1 MASVEDILK
10 KLKAKA
16 RPGQLEAMARYGI
29 SPERRLGVRVPEL
42 RKIAKETGK
51 DHALALELWK
61 TNIPEVQI
69 VASLVA
75 EPEKLTEEQME
86 NWVRDFD
93 SWDVCDQVCMN
104 LFDKSPLAI
113 KKIHDWS
120 RRDEEFV
127 KRAAYALIACV
138 AWHDKESEDE
148 TFIRLFPFIKQ
159 GATDERNYVK
169 KSVNWALRHIGKRNL
184 HLNRAAIT
192 LAEEIKQMDS
202 KAARW
207 IASDALRELRS
218 VNVQKRLRK

>member
-1 MASVEDILK
+1 MASADDILK

-16 RPGQLEAMARYGI
+16 RPDQLEGMARFGI
-29 SPERRLGVRVPEL
+29 SPERRLGVKVPDM
-42 RKIAKETGK
+42 RRIAKEKGK

-61 TNIPEVQI
+61 TGIPDAQI

-75 EPEKLTEEQME
+75 EPEKLTEAQME
-86 NWVRDFD
+86 SWVKDFN

-104 LFDKSPLAI
+104 LFDKSPLAL
-113 KKIHDWS
+113 KKINDWS
-120 RRDEEFV
+120 QREEEFV

-138 AWHDKESEDE
+138 AWHDKEADDE
-148 TFIRLFPFIKQ
+148 TFLRLFPAIKH

-169 KSVNWALRHIGKRNL
+169 KSVNWALRHIGKRNID
-184 HLNRAAIT
+184 LNRAAIK

-218 VNVQKRLRK
+218 ENVQKRLKN